1 MKIEGFHGY
10 NVKFSPHSPFELG
23 IVGGC
28 NFGMTGNDI
37 GEVSSSLNV
46 FTENEFRSFT
56 KIKVFLG
63 NKPIFVLIG

>member
-28 NFGMTGNDI
+28 NFGMTGNAI
-37 GEVSSSLNV
+37 GEVSSSLHV
-46 FTENEFRSFT
+46 FTENEFRSFR
-56 KIKVFLG
+56 K
-63 NKPIFVLIG
+63 

>member
-28 NFGMTGNDI
+28 NFGMTGNDMYR
-37 GEVSSSLNV
+37 GREQ
-46 FTENEFRSFT
+46 FTTDLFVTSKKRDHEFSNSR
-56 KIKVFLG
+56 I
-63 NKPIFVLIG
+63 

>member
-37 GEVSSSLNV
+37 GDSEQ
-46 FTENEFRSFT
+46 FTTCFHGTHCLRM
-56 KIKVFLG
+56 IY
-63 NKPIFVLIG
+63 